1 MKWMMILLIGVAA
14 VSLLR
19 IISQIRLAARPVDN
33 DWDSRFIG
41 QLRKA
46 GITPFDEQPVDFLF
60 TLPTEAACAEVRALL
75 ESEGHVVDVRPE
87 LEGTGFSLHGQ
98 RNTRLIVP
106 DMQAT
111 TARFKQLAEEK
122 GGSYDGWAV
131 AKKRQ

>member
-1 MKWMMILLIGVAA
+1 MTESTKPAPPTDASDASSGLGPWPGVATAAVAA
-14 VSLLR
+14 V
-19 IISQIRLAARPVDN
+19 
-33 DWDSRFIG
+33 
-41 QLRKA
+41 
-46 GITPFDEQPVDFLF
+46 F
-60 TLPTEAACAEVRALL
+60 TLLAPAALAGCSDSAAAELNYA
-75 ESEGHVVDVRPE
+75 VDGVLNTYNANTVTGAASAGPQAFART
-87 LEGTGFSLHGQ
+87 LTGFSLHGQ